1 MEPTHGEIEI
11 DGLDISSLDLQDLRS
26 RLAIIPQDS
35 ALFSGTIR
43 SNLDPQSTKDDTEL
57 WAALELAH
65 LKPHV
70 ETMEGQLDAT
80 VSEGGSNLSAGQR
93 QLISLARVVLRGSTV
108 LVLDEATAA
117 VDLETDALVQDS
129 LRGNVFAA
137 RTVIT
142 IAHRI
147 DTVLDYDKILVLDHG
162 EVAEFD
168 TPQRL
173 LQDGG
178 LFHALVQEAG
188 LEGKVNSA

>member
-93 QLISLARVVLRGSTV
+93 QLMSLARVVLRGSTV

-168 TPQRL
+168 TPRKL

-178 LFHALVQEAG
+178 LFYALVQEAG